1 MYETTQELIVDEMSQ
16 AIIDTAQQLAI
27 QSGADNVNVRA
38 VLRVLGITNRV
49 FYNRFHNIDEVLQ
62 IVYANTV
69 LKIRE
74 SITAKFDPEGDFFTQ
89 VIDMVANTLVMSYEN
104 KMNFY
109 QYVFENDSVSCD
121 NYAWWKTEI
130 TRLIE
135 FGKAHGHIIP
145 SIDTDAMSYA
155 VWCFIRGYNADAL
168 GRKLPQEKAVANFRY
183 CFGILLDGMRPHTI
197 YSPADQTIE
206 FKEMNRNASDKP
218 QV

>member
-1 MYETTQELIVDEMSQ
+1 MYETTPELIVDEMSQ

-27 QSGADNVNVRA
+27 ASGADNVNVRA
-38 VLRVLGITNRV
+38 VLRALGITNRV

-135 FGKAHGHIIP
+135 FGKANGHIVQD
-145 SIDTDAMSYA
+145 IDTDAMSYA

-206 FKEMNRNASDKP
+206 IKEMN
-218 QV
+218 